1 MRSRVYLR
9 CESPIFHTRLL
20 TVWETEAAPTSPGRM
35 AGTEVICLVD
45 RVKFCDIVLREV
57 NDLAIA

>member
-9 CESPIFHTRLL
+9 CESLIFHTRLL
-20 TVWETEAAPTSPGRM
+20 AVWETEAAPASPRRM

-45 RVKFCDIVLREV
+45 RVKFCDIFLREV
-57 NDLAIA
+57 DDLAIA